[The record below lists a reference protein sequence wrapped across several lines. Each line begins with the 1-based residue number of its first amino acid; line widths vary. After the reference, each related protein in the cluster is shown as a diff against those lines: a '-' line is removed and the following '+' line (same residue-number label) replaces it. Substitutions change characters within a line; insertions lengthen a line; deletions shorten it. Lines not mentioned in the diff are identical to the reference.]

1 MTNEELIENLRKS
14 DEALKDL
21 SWETVRKIRN
31 ANGGLYPI
39 NWDKIISNW
48 NEEKYGT
55 LDISSKKEFETK
67 LKALCDSLYSW
78 KLYEPCPKCKNGIR
92 IPVYFFT
99 QYTPFVDVLIFR
111 IVIFVFIEMEIKTSY
126 NVHSVY

>member
-99 QYTPFVDVLIFR
+99 QYTPFCGCSNFPDCDFR
-111 IVIFVFIEMEIKTSY
+111 FY
-126 NVHSVY
+126 RDGNQN